1 VHNKARP
8 SDCADAGAAH
18 SPGFSGPFP
27 DAAASAAS
35 QAPVIL
41 VIGGD
46 GIVGP
51 AMREVLGGA
60 GYPIQLFDN
69 WSAFQQSGRPAGRGC
84 ALVDAATLET
94 RGADLIERLNADD
107 FPTIAM
113 SAGATIPMAV
123 RAIRAGAFDFIEIP
137 ICREDLLA
145 SIRRALDRRKDA
157 IDHSAFRETAAMRV
171 SRLTGRQRQIMDL
184 VVAGHPSKNIAA
196 DLHISQRTV
205 ENHRAGI
212 ASRTGS
218 NSFAGMIQTA
228 LCASCSLSARPER

>member
-1 VHNKARP
+1 
-8 SDCADAGAAH
+8 
-18 SPGFSGPFP
+18 
-27 DAAASAAS
+27 
-35 QAPVIL
+35 
-41 VIGGD
+41 
-46 GIVGP
+46 
-51 AMREVLGGA
+51 MRRRLRRA
-60 GYPIQLFDN
+60 
-69 WSAFQQSGRPAGRGC
+69 
-84 ALVDAATLET
+84 
-94 RGADLIERLNADD
+94 GADLIERLNADD

-123 RAIRAGAFDFIEIP
+123 RAIKTGAVDFIEIP
-137 ICREDLLA
+137 VRREELLA
-145 SIRRALDRRKDA
+145 SLRRALDHRKDA
-157 IDHSAFRETAAMRV
+157 IDRSAFREMAALRV

-228 LCASCSLSARPER
+228 LCASCSLSARPEC